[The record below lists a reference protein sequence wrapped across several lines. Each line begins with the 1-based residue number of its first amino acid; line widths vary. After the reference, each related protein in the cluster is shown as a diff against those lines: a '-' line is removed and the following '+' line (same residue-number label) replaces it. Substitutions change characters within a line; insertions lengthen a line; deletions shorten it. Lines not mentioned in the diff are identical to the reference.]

1 MPASDRSSWRKKK
14 GGMGGSWPK
23 KEVVLSS
30 MNVVEGLIDRAFWGW
45 KLGPRGAAEEKVDG

>member
-1 MPASDRSSWRKKK
+1 
-14 GGMGGSWPK
+14 MGGSWPK